1 MNIKPLMLLLLALGS
16 VSVVQA
22 GASFSEVIAGST
34 EADWRV
40 IEPENT
46 LYLQLASGQ
55 VVIEL
60 APQFAPNHVNN
71 IKQLAQQ
78 GYYDGLAIVR
88 SHDNYVV
95 QWADPNADTPL
106 AKSLG
111 KASAKVAAEYS
122 VVYPDNFEFKL
133 LPDVDGYAPEVG
145 FSRGFAAARDPAD
158 KTTWLTHCYGAVG
171 VSRDVAD
178 DSGNGSSLYVVTGH
192 APRHLDRNIT
202 VVGRVVMGMEL
213 LSSIPRGNGTLGF
226 YQDEA
231 SYTPVLSVKHA
242 VAVPE
247 AKRLKLEVLRTDGK
261 LFERAVESLRNRP
274 GPWYKR
280 PAGYVGL
287 CNISVPVRPQP

>member
-16 VSVVQA
+16 VSAEQA

-34 EADWRV
+34 EADWRP

-71 IKQLAQQ
+71 IKLLAQQ

-95 QWADPNADTPL
+95 QWADPNADTAL
-106 AKSLG
+106 AKPLG
-111 KASAKVAAEYS
+111 KASAKIAAEYS
-122 VVYPDNFEFKL
+122 VGYPDNFEFKL
-133 LPDVDGYAPEVG
+133 LPDDDGYAPEVG
-145 FSRGFAAARDPAD
+145 FSRGFAAARDLAD

-171 VSRDVAD
+171 VSRDVED

-202 VVGRVVMGMEL
+202 VVGRVVIGMEL
-213 LSSIPRGNGTLGF
+213 LSSIPRGKGPLGF
-226 YQDEA
+226 YQDMT
-231 SYTPVLSVKHA
+231 SYIPLIGVKHA
-242 VAVPE
+242 VVVPE
-247 AKRLKLEVLRTDGK
+247 AERLKLEVLRTDSK
-261 LFERAVESLRNRP
+261 LFERAVESLRNRA

-287 CNISVPVRPQP
+287 CNIPVPVRQQA